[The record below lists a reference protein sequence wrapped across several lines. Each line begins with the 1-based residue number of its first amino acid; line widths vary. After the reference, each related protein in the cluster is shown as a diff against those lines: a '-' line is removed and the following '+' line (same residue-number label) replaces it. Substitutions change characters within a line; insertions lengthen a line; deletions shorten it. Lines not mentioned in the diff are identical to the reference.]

1 MREQL
6 TPRQKKLAAGLGAVG
21 LLALVYV
28 WQADDENALLL
39 AETAGSGQ
47 QTVSAGKEAGTSSS
61 AESDKAKYQK
71 IRGLESQ
78 TSLEELRNP
87 FSPAHEK
94 RGEAAAAEKHTKAD
108 GRKTQLQVRENIK
121 RPDGQTSA
129 TAAGQQAEYPSS
141 LPETAEKEAVP
152 QLQLR
157 GIVQGGSE
165 PLVILSD
172 GRQSSSLSV
181 GESFAGHEVV
191 AIGAQ
196 GVKLSG
202 PDGEKWLPMA
212 SLD

>member
-1 MREQL
+1 MRKQL

-61 AESDKAKYQK
+61 AEADKAKYQK

-94 RGEAAAAEKHTKAD
+94 RGEAAAAEKIPRRMA
-108 GRKTQLQVRENIK
+108 GK
-121 RPDGQTSA
+121 RSCRSG
-129 TAAGQQAEYPSS
+129 
-141 LPETAEKEAVP
+141 
-152 QLQLR
+152 
-157 GIVQGGSE
+157 
-165 PLVILSD
+165 
-172 GRQSSSLSV
+172 
-181 GESFAGHEVV
+181 
-191 AIGAQ
+191 
-196 GVKLSG
+196 KLSRSQTG
-202 PDGEKWLPMA
+202 KPQPLLRDSRRSILLRCRRRPKKRLCRSCSCAASCRAAVSRWSSCPMA
-212 SLD
+212 ARAVLWPSVRVLPVMKSWSSAHRA